1 MKKTILLYLITA
13 ILPFFTFAQITYTQ
27 KKSGLGTITDITHA
41 GDGSQRIF
49 VANKNGV
56 VSLLF

>member
-1 MKKTILLYLITA
+1 MKKTILLFLITA
-13 ILPFFTFAQITYTQ
+13 IVPLYTSTQIIYTQ

-49 VANKNGV
+49 I
-56 VSLLF
+56 